1 MGAVDPL
8 IVGPPQLAGVSISL
22 ESRALSREGLWVKPD
37 SGKRGP

>member
-1 MGAVDPL
+1 V
-8 IVGPPQLAGVSISL
+8 PPGWQALAARGSISL